1 MSIDV
6 ALAAWHHEQRE
17 ASDIVPHKDLASQT
31 TVATANSAFNA
42 RAEAAAAK
50 LELHGGSGGG
60 GANGAAAATVHRDA
74 SWLGLYI
81 DLYDD
86 PDGEQRARCDGGGG
100 DDDEPLDPTCVA
112 QRFFVTAQRFFV
124 TAPPCTVRP

>member
-42 RAEAAAAK
+42 LGKPARSTALNWLRDGVLTLPLALWLAGWFGASGVIYAQAGASVLVGTAAAWWGWVYVRS
-50 LELHGGSGGG
+50 LQRLMLPPVS
-60 GANGAAAATVHRDA
+60 V
-74 SWLGLYI
+74 
-81 DLYDD
+81 D
-86 PDGEQRARCDGGGG
+86 PPRPYAHAD
-100 DDDEPLDPTCVA
+100 
-112 QRFFVTAQRFFV
+112 RFR
-124 TAPPCTVRP
+124 RR